1 MFIVIKKG
9 WFIMKVK
16 QYIVML
22 DEQRRYRLIKYN
34 STLKRYDEVI
44 DMSKFES
51 KEIARTEYKRLYNL
65 TDEEI

>member
-1 MFIVIKKG
+1 
-9 WFIMKVK
+9 MKVK

-22 DEQRRYRLIKYN
+22 DEQGRYRLIKYN
-34 STLKRYDEVI
+34 NSLRRYDEVMDI
-44 DMSKFES
+44 SKFEN